1 MTSARKKPGAVFWTM
16 VVVSLAMLYP
26 VSFGPACWTSKGH
39 RLPSFADQLLHWGY
53 SPLADYAITES
64 NPAATAFGGGL
75 TWARSVAHGICRET
89 RRSMCRHI
97 TALLTFK

>member
-39 RLPSFADQLLHWGY
+39 RLPSFADQLLHWVY

-64 NPAATAFGGGL
+64 NPAATAL
-75 TWARSVAHGICRET
+75 RRWAYLGAEHGPWNLQRNATIHVPPYH
-89 RRSMCRHI
+89 SPPY
-97 TALLTFK
+97 L